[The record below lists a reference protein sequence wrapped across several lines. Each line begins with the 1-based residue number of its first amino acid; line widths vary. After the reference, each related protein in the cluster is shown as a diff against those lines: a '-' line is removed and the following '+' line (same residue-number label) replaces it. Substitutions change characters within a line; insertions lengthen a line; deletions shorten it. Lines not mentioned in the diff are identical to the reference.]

1 MLTVDW
7 YPVDPIEQLRQL
19 GHYALYNKCTLL
31 FRCTSRHLVNTSLL
45 KSTNLSHAF
54 GIFFLQTCPVLM
66 TALKSIFHM
75 LKPSYS
81 QILFQEQN
89 QLEQNLINAQNTSLY
104 ISTRLDLGSSSLVS
118 QFTRREI
125 FIEPKIEIIP

>member
-1 MLTVDW
+1 
-7 YPVDPIEQLRQL
+7 
-19 GHYALYNKCTLL
+19 
-31 FRCTSRHLVNTSLL
+31 
-45 KSTNLSHAF
+45 
-54 GIFFLQTCPVLM
+54 M

-125 FIEPKIEIIP
+125 FIEPKFEIIP